1 MKCASASA
9 CILALAL
16 MGSAG
21 CAGIPFT
28 KTVHERT
35 CESVE
40 TVWDVDAQDILIIEH
55 GCTMTQLEKH
65 GFGFAE
71 IASAIGGII
80 AIILS
85 VLL

>member
-1 MKCASASA
+1 MTRRATASA
-9 CILALAL
+9 CILVAAL
-16 MGSAG
+16 MS
-21 CAGIPFT
+21 CAALQGFQ

-35 CESVE
+35 CETVE
-40 TVWDVDAQDILIIEH
+40 TVWDEEAQDLVIIEH
-55 GCTMTQLEKH
+55 NCTMEQLEKH

>member
-1 MKCASASA
+1 MNVRIASA
-9 CILALAL
+9 CIL
-16 MGSAG
+16 SAVLIG
-21 CAGIPFT
+21 CAGLIPQ

-35 CESVE
+35 CETVE
-40 TVWDVDAQDILIIEH
+40 TVWDAEAQDLKIVEH
-55 GCTMTQLEKH
+55 DCTMKQLEKH

-71 IASAIGGII
+71 IASAIGGMI

>member
-1 MKCASASA
+1 M
-9 CILALAL
+9 ALAF
-16 MGSAG
+16 AG
-21 CAGIPFT
+21 CAALQGFQ

-35 CESVE
+35 CETVE
-40 TVWDVDAQDILIIEH
+40 TVWDAEARDFKIVEH
-55 GCTMTQLEKH
+55 GCTMKQLEKH